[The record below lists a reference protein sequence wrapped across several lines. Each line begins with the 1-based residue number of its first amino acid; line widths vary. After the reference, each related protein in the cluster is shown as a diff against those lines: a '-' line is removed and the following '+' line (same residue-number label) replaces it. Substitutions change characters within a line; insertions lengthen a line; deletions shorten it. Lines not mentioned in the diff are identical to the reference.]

1 VVQEAAEELERDKE
15 MREWPAEGALEL
27 RDISLRYRPNTETV
41 LKGISVSIRARE
53 RVGIAGRTGSG
64 KSSLTLALF
73 RIVELQRGHILIDGV
88 DIQTLG
94 LHTVRRAMT
103 MIPQDPVLFQGSLRY
118 NLDPCDLYSESEVRA
133 VMQDVGL
140 DFDINKEVKE
150 GGTNF
155 SVGERQLMC
164 IARSGL
170 AHPKILVLDEAT
182 SAIDHH
188 TDSLIQQYVR
198 TKFSCTIL
206 TIAHRLHTIL
216 DSDRVMVLE
225 HGRLVEFDSPKNL
238 LADKESSFCQLAKS
252 LGFGSG
258 EAELYLRE

>member
-1 VVQEAAEELERDKE
+1 VVQEAAAELEKDKE
-15 MREWPAEGALEL
+15 LLNWPLEGALEL
-27 RDISLRYRPNTETV
+27 KDVSLRYRSDTDTV
-41 LKGISVSIRARE
+41 LKGISGCIRARE
-53 RVGIAGRTGSG
+53 RVGVAGRTGSG

-88 DIQTLG
+88 DIQTIG
-94 LHTVRRAMT
+94 LHTLRRAMT
-103 MIPQDPVLFQGSLRY
+103 MIPQDPVLFQGSLHY
-118 NLDPCDLYSESEVRA
+118 NLDPCSLHSEAA
-133 VMQDVGL
+133 VQTVMKDVGL
-140 DFDINKEVKE
+140 DFDIEKEVKE

-164 IARSGL
+164 IARAGL
-170 AHPKILVLDEAT
+170 ANPKVLVLDEAT

-198 TKFSCTIL
+198 TKFTCTVL

-225 HGRLVEFDSPKNL
+225 QGRLVEFDSPRVL
-238 LADKESSFCQLAKS
+238 LADKESA
-252 LGFGSG
+252 FGRLVQSMG
-258 EAELYLRE
+258 LEESRISALP

>member
-1 VVQEAAEELERDKE
+1 
-15 MREWPAEGALEL
+15 M

-94 LHTVRRAMT
+94 LHLVRRAMT

-118 NLDPCDLYSESEVRA
+118 NLDPCDLHSDSEVST
-133 VMQDVGL
+133 VMKDVGL
-140 DFDINKEVKE
+140 DFDLNKEVKE

-164 IARSGL
+164 IARAGL
-170 AHPKILVLDEAT
+170 AHPKLLVLDEAT
-182 SAIDHH
+182 SAIDQH

-225 HGRLVEFDSPKNL
+225 HGRLVEFDTPQRL
-238 LADKESSFCQLAKS
+238 LADRGSAFCQLAES
-252 LGFGSG
+252 LGFG
-258 EAELYLRE
+258 REET

>member
-1 VVQEAAEELERDKE
+1 MILKE
-15 MREWPAEGALEL
+15 
-27 RDISLRYRPNTETV
+27 
-41 LKGISVSIRARE
+41 VSAKIEARE

-73 RIVELQRGHILIDGV
+73 RIVELQRGHILIDGL
-88 DIQTLG
+88 DIRNVG
-94 LHTVRRAMT
+94 LHTLRKAMT

-118 NLDPCDLYSESEVRA
+118 NLDPCDLHTDEEIA
-133 VMQDVGL
+133 TVMKDVGL
-140 DFDINKEVKE
+140 EVDMAREVNE

-164 IARSGL
+164 IARAGL

-182 SAIDHH
+182 SAIDHN
-188 TDSLIQQYVR
+188 TDTLIQQYVR
-198 TKFSCTIL
+198 TKFACTII

-225 HGRLVEFDSPKNL
+225 HGRLVEFDKPQAL
-238 LADKESSFCQLAKS
+238 LRDKESSFYQLAKS
-252 LGFGSG
+252 LGFAGVKTT
-258 EAELYLRE
+258 E